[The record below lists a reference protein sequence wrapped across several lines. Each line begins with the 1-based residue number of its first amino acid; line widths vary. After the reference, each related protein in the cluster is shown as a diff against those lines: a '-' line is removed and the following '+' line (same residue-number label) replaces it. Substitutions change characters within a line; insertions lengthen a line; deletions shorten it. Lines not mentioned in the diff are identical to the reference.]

1 MTQPEPAPKPVVQ
14 SEGRTVN
21 GTLKFLLETGPVLA
35 FFGAYMYFKD
45 ETFLINGTEYGG
57 FIAVTVAFI
66 PVILAATAILWALSG
81 RLSKMQVLTAI
92 LVIFSGGISFWF
104 NDERFIKIRPTIMF
118 SIFAA
123 ILFFGLARGRSYL
136 EYLME
141 DLIPLQR
148 EGWLILTKRFAMLFA
163 GLAVFNEIAWR
174 SLSTEVY
181 VTVDTFGVPIAIF
194 AFFFTQTKLF
204 TVYAIE
210 EEPEA

>member
-1 MTQPEPAPKPVVQ
+1 MTQPDPAPETAPTTH
-14 SEGRTVN
+14 GRPVN
-21 GTLKFLLETGPVLA
+21 GTVKFLLETGPVLA
-35 FFGAYMYFKD
+35 FFAAYMYFKD
-45 ETFLINGTEYGG
+45 ETFLIRGTEYGG

-66 PVILAATAILWALSG
+66 PIILVATAILWALSG
-81 RLSKMQVLTAI
+81 KLSKMQVLTAV
-92 LVIFSGGISFWF
+92 LVIFSGGSSFWF

-118 SIFAA
+118 SIFAT
-123 ILFFGLARGRSYL
+123 ILFFGLMRGRSYL

-181 VTVDTFGVPIAIF
+181 VTVDTFGVPLAIF

-204 TVYAIE
+204 TTYAIE
-210 EEPEA
+210 EDPEA

>member
-1 MTQPEPAPKPVVQ
+1 
-14 SEGRTVN
+14 
-21 GTLKFLLETGPVLA
+21 LETGPVLA
-35 FFGAYMYFKD
+35 YFAAYMYFKD

-81 RLSKMQVLTAI
+81 KLSKMQVLTAV

-118 SIFAA
+118 SLFAA
-123 ILFFGLARGRSYL
+123 ILFFGLLRGRSYL

-148 EGWLILTKRFAMLFA
+148 AGWLILTKRFAMLFA

-194 AFFFTQTKLF
+194 AFFFMQTKLF
-204 TVYAIE
+204 TAYAIE
-210 EEPEA
+210 DEPEA

>member
-1 MTQPEPAPKPVVQ
+1 MSETK
-14 SEGRTVN
+14 SEGRPVN
-21 GTLKFLLETGPVLA
+21 GTVKFLLETGPVLG
-35 FFGAYMYFKD
+35 FFAAYMYFKD

-66 PVILAATAILWALSG
+66 PVILLATAVLWALSG
-81 RLSKMQVLTAI
+81 KLSKMQVLTAI

-123 ILFFGLARGRSYL
+123 ILFFGLMRGRSYL

-141 DLIPLQR
+141 DLIPLQH
-148 EGWLILTKRFAMLFA
+148 EGWMLLTKRFAMLFA

-181 VTVDTFGVPIAIF
+181 VTVDTFGVPLAIF

-204 TVYAIE
+204 STYGIDE
-210 EEPEA
+210 DPKT

>member
-1 MTQPEPAPKPVVQ
+1 MSDPTAPKSQ
-14 SEGRTVN
+14 GRPVN
-21 GTLKFLLETGPVLA
+21 GGLKFLLETGPVLG
-35 FFGAYMYFKD
+35 FFAAYMWFKD

-81 RLSKMQVLTAI
+81 KLSKMQVLTAV

-123 ILFFGLARGRSYL
+123 ILFFGLTRGRSYL

-141 DLIPLQR
+141 DLIPLKH
-148 EGWLILTKRFAMLFA
+148 EGWMILTKRFAMLFA

-194 AFFFTQTKLF
+194 AFFFAQSKLF
-204 TVYAIE
+204 TTYSTDE
-210 EEPEA
+210 EA